1 MGFIVFDTGSF
12 DAPATERSK
21 ISYGNV
27 DLEDDQ
33 CAAMACQ
40 TIANDTNVLQKERI
54 GLAGPIARLRH
65 LFDRSERPTVPR
77 HVQAL

>member
-12 DAPATERSK
+12 DARATERSK

-33 CAAMACQ
+33 CAALARQ
-40 TIANDTNVLQKERI
+40 TIAKDTMFFKEKRI
-54 GLAGPIARLRH
+54 GRAGPIAR
-65 LFDRSERPTVPR
+65 
-77 HVQAL
+77 